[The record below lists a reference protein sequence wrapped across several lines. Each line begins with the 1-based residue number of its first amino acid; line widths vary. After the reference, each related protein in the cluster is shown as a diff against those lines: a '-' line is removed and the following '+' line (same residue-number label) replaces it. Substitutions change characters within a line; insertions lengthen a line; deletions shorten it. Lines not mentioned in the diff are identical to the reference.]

1 LVDHEARIEEL
12 TNKHNEVC
20 AELVLTRQKQSK
32 QQQELERCIALEKFT
47 TANNT
52 MLKDEL
58 DKEKQFSVKAKREHA
73 VTKALIKTMQREQG
87 KQQEYLE
94 LLMDVENL
102 ARDTVLSYP
111 DMERALQERLSAI
124 IVLCEKGTDNTTGN

>member
-1 LVDHEARIEEL
+1 M
-12 TNKHNEVC
+12 
-20 AELVLTRQKQSK
+20 LTRQEQSK

-52 MLKDEL
+52 TLKDEL
-58 DKEKQFSVKAKREHA
+58 DKEKQLSVKAQREHA
-73 VTKALIKTMQREQG
+73 VTKALIKTMQKERN
-87 KQQEYLE
+87 KQQEHLE

-102 ARDTVLSYP
+102 ARDTLLSYP

-124 IVLCEKGTDNTTGN
+124 IVLCEKATDNTTGN